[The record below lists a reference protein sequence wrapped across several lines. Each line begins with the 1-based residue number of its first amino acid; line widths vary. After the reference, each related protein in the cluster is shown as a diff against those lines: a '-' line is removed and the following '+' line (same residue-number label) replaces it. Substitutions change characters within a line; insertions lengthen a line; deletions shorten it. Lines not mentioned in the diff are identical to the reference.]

1 MEKLK
6 VMELKVNQL
15 DKKAF
20 APYGEIVGPQKVKPC
35 LENDDFAFYPEISDI
50 ELTKHGGMF
59 SWLDLKR
66 SRQFICE
73 NFERHLNCSEAL
85 IPFAGSSICVVALS
99 ENMED
104 PKSPVA
110 LDSIKAF
117 FMDGSLAV
125 NFKKGTWHWLPFP
138 ISEKASF
145 IVVFEKETHNKDLEI
160 IDLKK
165 NYNLS
170 VKFILEK

>member
-6 VMELKVNQL
+6 VIELKVSRL

-20 APYGEIVGPQKVKPC
+20 EPYGEIVGPQKGKPD
-35 LENDDFAFYPEISDI
+35 LENDDIDFYPQISNM
-50 ELTKHGGMF
+50 ELSKPFGGVC
-59 SWLDLKR
+59 WLDVKR

-73 NFERHLNCSEAL
+73 NLERHLKCTEAF
-85 IPFAGSSICVVALS
+85 IPFGGSSIFVVALS
-99 ENMED
+99 ENMKD

-110 LDSIKAF
+110 IDSIKAF

-125 NFKKGTWHWLPFP
+125 NLKKGAWHWIPFP

-145 IVVFEKETHNKDLEI
+145 IIVFEKETHKNDLEI

-170 VKFILEK
+170 VKLILEK